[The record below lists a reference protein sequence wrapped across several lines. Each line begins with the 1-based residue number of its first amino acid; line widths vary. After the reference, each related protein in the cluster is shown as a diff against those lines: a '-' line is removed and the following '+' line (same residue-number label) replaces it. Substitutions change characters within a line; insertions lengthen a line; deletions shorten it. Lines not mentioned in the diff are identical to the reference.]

1 MIPQIP
7 SSRDLYRVIPHL
19 PEILLAYFS
28 RIAYNTAE
36 MIRTETAHINV
47 RQGFTEAKK
56 GDGKMMTD
64 RTLRVLEFTRI
75 REMLAEGALTALG
88 KEKCLA
94 LVPFDTLYDIDTAQR
109 ETEEAVVIL
118 QYVGGHPLTE
128 FPDAR
133 PALLVCEKGGTLSPG
148 MLLNIAAL
156 LRASRAARD
165 ALITDREN
173 TPLLRGRA
181 ELLTEARN
189 VERDITDAILSE
201 DEIADRASSELMNI
215 RRHLRG
221 AQERIKDRL
230 NQMIRSS
237 AVQKYLQDTILTMR
251 SGRYVLAVKAEY
263 RGQVPGLVHDQ
274 STSGATLF
282 IEPMAAVEMGNEIR
296 EWELKEAREIERILA
311 ALSAEVAPYAE
322 QLRGNVEML
331 GELDFIFAKGLLSRR
346 LRCVAP
352 KMNENGFLH
361 IIRGR
366 HPLIDPEKVVPSDIY
381 LGYESGKAEGGSPSG
396 KNANTEEG
404 HGAGLPGFNT
414 LVVTGPNTGG
424 KTVTLKTI
432 GLLTLMAQAGL
443 QVPAELGTELA
454 VFEQVWADIGDEQS
468 IEQSL
473 STFSG
478 HMTNIVQ
485 IMREVT
491 PRDLVLFDE
500 LGAGTDPT
508 EGAAL
513 AQSILTRLLHIR
525 VRTVA
530 TTHYSELKVFAL
542 TTEGVENAS
551 VEFDVETLRPTYR
564 LSIGVP
570 GKSNAFEISR
580 RLGLAE
586 NLIEGAKKLLSSDE
600 VKFEDVIANAE
611 YHRQIAERERQ
622 LAQEASRET
631 LKLRDE
637 AEKLRREMEEKREQS
652 VRKARE
658 EARRILQDARRE
670 SESIISDLKRMKKE
684 AGSAAEVNALRK
696 QLDEGIDDLSEG
708 LKQPSPEEGEA
719 PKTVRP
725 GDRVKVLTFGT
736 EASVLSEPNGKGEVE
751 LASGNMKFKA
761 KLADLRLIKAA
772 APQEKTVVKAKT
784 GAMTRSVPLEC
795 DVRGMALDEAL
806 GAVEIY
812 LDEAVLAGL
821 HEVSIIHGK
830 GTGVLKSGIR
840 QDLRKNRH
848 VRACRPGM
856 YGEGEDGVTV
866 VTLK

>member
-1 MIPQIP
+1 MIT
-7 SSRDLYRVIPHL
+7 
-19 PEILLAYFS
+19 E
-28 RIAYNTAE
+28 
-36 MIRTETAHINV
+36 RTI
-47 RQGFTEAKK
+47 
-56 GDGKMMTD
+56 
-64 RTLRVLEFTRI
+64 RVLEFSRI
-75 REMLAEGALTALG
+75 REMLAEGAMTPIGA
-88 KEKCLA
+88 ENCRA
-94 LVPFDTLYDIDTAQR
+94 LVPYDTLREAEEAQR
-109 ETEEAVVIL
+109 ETEEAAILL
-118 QYVGGHPLTE
+118 QYTGGHPLTE

-133 PALLVCEKGGTLSPG
+133 PALLVCEKGGTLSAG
-148 MLLNIAAL
+148 MLLSVAGL

-173 TPLLRGRA
+173 TPILRAKA
-181 ELLTEARN
+181 EGLTEARN

-221 AQERIKDRL
+221 AQERIKERL

-237 AVQKYLQDTILTMR
+237 AMQKYLQEAIITVR
-251 SGRYVLAVKAEY
+251 GNRYVIPVRAEY
-263 RGQVPGLVHDQ
+263 RAQVPGLVHDQ
-274 STSGATLF
+274 SASGATLF

-296 EWELKEAREIERILA
+296 EWEIKEAREIERILA
-311 ALSAEVAPYAE
+311 ALSAEVAPYASS
-322 QLRGNVEML
+322 LRETVELL

-346 LRCVAP
+346 LRCVQP
-352 KMNENGFLH
+352 KMNDQGFLQ
-361 IIRGR
+361 IVRGR
-366 HPLIDPEKVVPSDIY
+366 HPLIDPEKVVPSDIF
-381 LGYESGKAEGGSPSG
+381 LGYPPREKNGGRPGQTGEKAEEKTG
-396 KNANTEEG
+396 KKPGEQTEDK
-404 HGAGLPGFNT
+404 PVGFNT

-424 KTVTLKTI
+424 KTVTLKTV

-580 RLGLAE
+580 RLGLPE
-586 NLIEGAKKLLSSDE
+586 NLIEGAKKLLSTDE
-600 VKFEDVIANAE
+600 VRFEDVIANAE

-622 LAQEASRET
+622 IAQEASRET
-631 LKLRDE
+631 IRLRDE
-637 AEKLRREMEEKREQS
+637 AERLRREMEEKREQS
-652 VRKARE
+652 VRKAKD
-658 EARRILQDARRE
+658 EARRILQEAKRE
-670 SESIISDLKRMKKE
+670 SEAIISDLKRMKKE
-684 AGSAAEVNALRK
+684 AGSAADVNALRK
-696 QLDEGIDDLSEG
+696 RLDQDLDGVTETAG
-708 LKQPSPEEGEA
+708 PAEAPAGEP
-719 PKTVRP
+719 PKTVKP
-725 GDRVKVLTFGT
+725 GDRVLVATLGT
-736 EASVLSEPNGKGEVE
+736 EASVLSVPSARGEVE
-751 LASGNMKFKA
+751 LASGSMKFKA
-761 KLADLRLIKAA
+761 KLKDLRLIS
-772 APQEKTVVKAKT
+772 APAPKEKTVVSAKT
-784 GAMTRSVPLEC
+784 DVLTRTVRMEC
-795 DVRGMALDEAL
+795 DVRGMNLEEAESV
-806 GAVEIY
+806 VERY
-812 LDEAVLAGL
+812 LDEAVMAGM

-830 GTGVLKSGIR
+830 GTGVLRAGLRQELRRNKMVKSI
-840 QDLRKNRH
+840 
-848 VRACRPGM
+848 RPGM